1 MIYGIGTDIVNIS
14 RIKKM
19 KSLKSFSEKI
29 LSVNELKIS
38 SSYDANKFI
47 AYLSKQ
53 FACKE
58 ALSKAFGTGIRK
70 PILFKE
76 LEILRDEKGKPY
88 FNPLGDV
95 KKTIINLGITKT
107 HVSLADESEHA
118 IAFAILEIWKTL
130 FY

>member
-14 RIKKM
+14 RIKNM
-19 KSLKSFSEKI
+19 KSLQLFSEKI
-29 LSVNELKIS
+29 LSVDELQVS
-38 SSYDANKFI
+38 SSYDESNLI
-47 AYLSKQ
+47 SYLAKQ

-70 PILFKE
+70 PVLFKD

-118 IAFAILEIWKTL
+118 IAFAILEI
-130 FY
+130 

>member
-14 RIKKM
+14 RFKKM
-19 KSLKSFSEKI
+19 KSIKSFSEKI
-29 LSVNELKIS
+29 LSEDEIKICSTFNEEKLIK
-38 SSYDANKFI
+38 
-47 AYLSKQ
+47 YLAKQ

-76 LEILRDEKGKPY
+76 LEILRDENGKPY
-88 FNPLGDV
+88 FNPLGDI
-95 KKTIINLGITKT
+95 KKTLINLGITKT

-118 IAFAILEIWKTL
+118 IAFAILEI
-130 FY
+130 

>member
-1 MIYGIGTDIVNIS
+1 MIYGIGIDIVSIS
-14 RIKKM
+14 RIKNM
-19 KSLKSFSEKI
+19 KSIQLFSEKI
-29 LSVNELKIS
+29 LSVDELQVS
-38 SSYDANKFI
+38 SSYDESKLI
-47 AYLSKQ
+47 SYLAKQ

-70 PILFKE
+70 PVLFKD

-95 KKTIINLGITKT
+95 KKTIINLGITKS

-118 IAFAILEIWKTL
+118 IAFAILEI
-130 FY
+130 

>member
-14 RIKKM
+14 RFKKM
-19 KSLKSFSEKI
+19 KSLKSFSEKL
-29 LSVNELKIS
+29 LSDNELKIS
-38 SSYDANKFI
+38 LIYNEEKLI
-47 AYLSKQ
+47 KYLAKQ

-76 LEILRDEKGKPY
+76 LEVLRDEKGKPY

-95 KKTIINLGITKT
+95 KKTIVNLGITKT
-107 HVSLADESEHA
+107 HVSLADESEYA
-118 IAFAILEIWKTL
+118 IAFAILEI
-130 FY
+130 

>member
-14 RIKKM
+14 RFKKM
-19 KSLKSFSEKI
+19 KSIKSFSEKI
-29 LSVNELKIS
+29 LSEDEIKICSTFNEEKLIK
-38 SSYDANKFI
+38 
-47 AYLSKQ
+47 YLAKQ

-76 LEILRDEKGKPY
+76 LEILRDENGKPY

-95 KKTIINLGITKT
+95 KKTLINLGITKT

-118 IAFAILEIWKTL
+118 IAFAILEI
-130 FY
+130 

>member
-14 RIKKM
+14 RIKNM
-19 KSLKSFSEKI
+19 KSRQLFSEKI
-29 LSVNELKIS
+29 LSVDELQIS
-38 SSYDANKFI
+38 SSYDDSKLISYVA
-47 AYLSKQ
+47 KQ

-107 HVSLADESEHA
+107 HVSLADESQYA
-118 IAFAILEIWKTL
+118 IAFAILEIWKIL

>member
-1 MIYGIGTDIVNIS
+1 MIYGIGTDIVLIN
-14 RIKKM
+14 RIKNTEAFAK
-19 KSLKSFSEKI
+19 KI
-29 LSVNELKIS
+29 LSSDELLIWQDYS
-38 SSYDANKFI
+38 STKQQSFLA
-47 AYLSKQ
+47 KQ

-118 IAFAILEIWKTL
+118 IAFAILEI
-130 FY
+130 

>member
-14 RIKKM
+14 RFKKM
-19 KSLKSFSEKI
+19 RSIKSFSEKI
-29 LSVNELKIS
+29 LSEDEIKICSTFNEEKLIK
-38 SSYDANKFI
+38 
-47 AYLSKQ
+47 YLAKQ

-76 LEILRDEKGKPY
+76 LEILRDENGKPY

-95 KKTIINLGITKT
+95 KKTLINLGITKT

-118 IAFAILEIWKTL
+118 IAFAILEI
-130 FY
+130 

>member
-14 RIKKM
+14 RIKNM
-19 KSLKSFSEKI
+19 KSLQLFSEKI
-29 LSVNELKIS
+29 LSVNELQVS
-38 SSYDANKFI
+38 SSYDESKLI
-47 AYLSKQ
+47 SYLAKQ

-118 IAFAILEIWKTL
+118 IAFAILEI
-130 FY
+130 

>member
-14 RIKKM
+14 RIKHM
-19 KSLKSFSEKI
+19 KSLQLFSEKI
-29 LSVNELKIS
+29 LSVDELQVS
-38 SSYDANKFI
+38 SSYDESKLI
-47 AYLSKQ
+47 SYLAKQ

-70 PILFKE
+70 PVLFKD

-118 IAFAILEIWKTL
+118 IAFAILEI
-130 FY
+130 

>member
-14 RIKKM
+14 RIKNM
-19 KSLKSFSEKI
+19 KSLQLFSEKI
-29 LSVNELKIS
+29 LSVNELQVS
-38 SSYDANKFI
+38 SSYDESKLI
-47 AYLSKQ
+47 SYLAKQ

-70 PILFKE
+70 PVLFKD

-107 HVSLADESEHA
+107 HVSLSDESEHA
-118 IAFAILEIWKTL
+118 IAFAILEI
-130 FY
+130 

>member
-19 KSLKSFSEKI
+19 DSLKSFSEKI
-29 LSVNELKIS
+29 LSANELKIS
-38 SSYDANKFI
+38 ASYDVNKFI
-47 AYLSKQ
+47 SYLAKQ

-118 IAFAILEIWKTL
+118 IAFAILEI
-130 FY
+130 

>member
-14 RIKKM
+14 RIKNM
-19 KSLKSFSEKI
+19 KSRQLFSEKI
-29 LSVNELKIS
+29 LSVDELQIS
-38 SSYDANKFI
+38 SSYDDSKLISYVA
-47 AYLSKQ
+47 KQ

-107 HVSLADESEHA
+107 HVSLADESQYA
-118 IAFAILEIWKTL
+118 IAFAILEI
-130 FY
+130 

>member
-14 RIKKM
+14 RFKKM
-19 KSLKSFSEKI
+19 KSIKSFSEKI
-29 LSVNELKIS
+29 LSEDEIKICSTFNEEKLIK
-38 SSYDANKFI
+38 
-47 AYLSKQ
+47 YLAKQ

-76 LEILRDEKGKPY
+76 LEILRDENGKPY

-95 KKTIINLGITKT
+95 KKTLINLGITKT

-118 IAFAILEIWKTL
+118 IAWV
-130 FY
+130 

>member
-14 RIKKM
+14 RIKNM
-19 KSLKSFSEKI
+19 KSLQLFSEKI
-29 LSVNELKIS
+29 LSVDELHVS
-38 SSYDANKFI
+38 SSYDESKLI
-47 AYLSKQ
+47 SYLAKQ

-70 PILFKE
+70 PVLFKD

-118 IAFAILEIWKTL
+118 IAFAILEI
-130 FY
+130 

>member
-14 RIKKM
+14 RFKKM
-19 KSLKSFSEKI
+19 KSLKSFSEKV
-29 LSVNELKIS
+29 LSDNELKIS
-38 SSYDANKFI
+38 LIYNEEKLI
-47 AYLSKQ
+47 KYLAKQ

-76 LEILRDEKGKPY
+76 LEVLRDENGKPY

-95 KKTIINLGITKT
+95 KKTIVNLGITKT
-107 HVSLADESEHA
+107 HVSLADESEYA
-118 IAFAILEIWKTL
+118 IAFAILEI
-130 FY
+130 

>member
-107 HVSLADESEHA
+107 HVSLADESEYA
-118 IAFAILEIWKTL
+118 IAFAILEI
-130 FY
+130 

>member
-1 MIYGIGTDIVNIS
+1 MIYGIGTDIVNRS
-14 RIKKM
+14 RIEKM

-29 LSVNELKIS
+29 LSVNELKIAS
-38 SSYDANKFI
+38 SCDDNKLISYLA
-47 AYLSKQ
+47 KQ

-88 FNPLGDV
+88 FNPLGEV
-95 KKTIINLGITKT
+95 KKTCLLYTSPSPRDRT
-107 HVSLADESEHA
+107 RSRMPSSA
-118 IAFAILEIWKTL
+118 
-130 FY
+130 

>member
-1 MIYGIGTDIVNIS
+1 MIYGVGTDIVNIS

-29 LSVNELKIS
+29 LSVNELKMS
-38 SSYDANKFI
+38 SIFDEDKLI
-47 AYLSKQ
+47 RYLAKQ

-76 LEILRDEKGKPY
+76 LEILRDKKGKPY

-107 HVSLADESEHA
+107 HVSLADESDYA
-118 IAFAILEIWKTL
+118 IAFAILEI
-130 FY
+130 

>member
-1 MIYGIGTDIVNIS
+1 MIYGVGTDIVNIS
-14 RIKKM
+14 RIVNM

-38 SSYDANKFI
+38 SIFDEDKLI
-47 AYLSKQ
+47 RYLAKQ

-88 FNPLGDV
+88 LNPLGDV

-107 HVSLADESEHA
+107 HVSLADESDYA
-118 IAFAILEIWKTL
+118 IAFAILEI
-130 FY
+130 

>member
-14 RIKKM
+14 RIEKM

-29 LSVNELKIS
+29 LSVNELKIAS
-38 SSYDANKFI
+38 SCDNNKLISYLA
-47 AYLSKQ
+47 KQ

-70 PILFKE
+70 PVLFKD

-88 FNPLGDV
+88 FNPLGEV
-95 KKTIINLGITKT
+95 KKMTINLGITKT
-107 HVSLADESEHA
+107 HVSLADESEYA
-118 IAFAILEIWKTL
+118 IAFAILEI
-130 FY
+130 

>member
-1 MIYGIGTDIVNIS
+1 MIYVIGTDIVNIS
-14 RIKKM
+14 RIEKM

-29 LSVNELKIS
+29 LSVNELKIAS
-38 SSYDANKFI
+38 SCDDNKLISYLA
-47 AYLSKQ
+47 KQ

-58 ALSKAFGTGIRK
+58 ALSKAFGTGIRT
-70 PILFKE
+70 PVLFKD

-107 HVSLADESEHA
+107 HVSLADESDHA
-118 IAFAILEIWKTL
+118 IAFAILEI
-130 FY
+130 

>member
-14 RIKKM
+14 RIKNM
-19 KSLKSFSEKI
+19 KSLQLFSEKI
-29 LSVNELKIS
+29 LSVNELQVS
-38 SSYDANKFI
+38 SSYDESKLI
-47 AYLSKQ
+47 LYLAKQ

-70 PILFKE
+70 PVLFKD

-118 IAFAILEIWKTL
+118 IAFAILEI
-130 FY
+130 

>member
-1 MIYGIGTDIVNIS
+1 MIYGIGTDIANIS
-14 RIKKM
+14 RFKKM
-19 KSLKSFSEKI
+19 KSIKSFSEKI
-29 LSVNELKIS
+29 LSEDEIKICSTFNEEKLIK
-38 SSYDANKFI
+38 
-47 AYLSKQ
+47 YLAKQ

-76 LEILRDEKGKPY
+76 LEILRDKNGKPY

-95 KKTIINLGITKT
+95 KKTLINLGITKT

-118 IAFAILEIWKTL
+118 IAFAILEI
-130 FY
+130 

>member
-58 ALSKAFGTGIRK
+58 ALSKAFGTGIKK

-118 IAFAILEIWKTL
+118 IAFAILEI
-130 FY
+130 

>member
-19 KSLKSFSEKI
+19 RSLKSFSEKI

-47 AYLSKQ
+47 AYLAKQ

-58 ALSKAFGTGIRK
+58 AISKAFGTGIRK
-70 PILFKE
+70 PISFKE

-95 KKTIINLGITKT
+95 KKNIINLGIIKT
-107 HVSLADESEHA
+107 HVSLADESEYA
-118 IAFAILEIWKTL
+118 IAFAILEIWKIL

>member
-14 RIKKM
+14 RIKNM
-19 KSLKSFSEKI
+19 KSLQLFSEKI
-29 LSVNELKIS
+29 LSVNELQVS
-38 SSYDANKFI
+38 SSYDESKLI
-47 AYLSKQ
+47 SYLAKQ

-70 PILFKE
+70 PVLFKD

-107 HVSLADESEHA
+107 HVSLADESEYA
-118 IAFAILEIWKTL
+118 IAFAILEI
-130 FY
+130 

>member
-14 RIKKM
+14 RIKNM
-19 KSLKSFSEKI
+19 KSLQLISEKI
-29 LSVNELKIS
+29 LSVNELQVS
-38 SSYDANKFI
+38 SSYDESKLI
-47 AYLSKQ
+47 SYLAKQ

-70 PILFKE
+70 PVLFKD

-118 IAFAILEIWKTL
+118 IAFAILEI
-130 FY
+130 

>member
-14 RIKKM
+14 RLKKM
-19 KSLKSFSEKI
+19 KSIKSFSEKI
-29 LSVNELKIS
+29 LSEDEIKICSTFNEEKLIK
-38 SSYDANKFI
+38 
-47 AYLSKQ
+47 YLAKQ

-76 LEILRDEKGKPY
+76 LEVLRDENGKPY
-88 FNPLGDV
+88 FNPLGDI
-95 KKTIINLGITKT
+95 KKTLINLGITKT

-118 IAFAILEIWKTL
+118 IAFAILEI
-130 FY
+130 

>member
-19 KSLKSFSEKI
+19 KSPKSFSEKI

-47 AYLSKQ
+47 AYLAKQ

-95 KKTIINLGITKT
+95 KKAIINLGITKT

-118 IAFAILEIWKTL
+118 IAFAILEI
-130 FY
+130 